1 MMLKNYLSKSK
12 NSTLLLAMLASFVTY
27 TSMYAFRKPITAATF
42 EGMMVLGISYK
53 SLLIITQV
61 LGYLVSKFV
70 GIKYISELKINQRFK
85 LLISLMLVSYI
96 GLLLFALTP
105 CPYNIIWMLLNG
117 FPLGFIWGIV
127 FSYLEGRRA
136 TDILACFLSIS
147 FVVGSGLVKSIG
159 VWTIKVM
166 GISEVWMPFV
176 VASYFFP
183 ILILSSYV
191 LDLIPEPEQKDKEIR
206 TERVPMNSKGRK
218 ALLKIYG
225 FGLVPVMILSMLLTL
240 NRDIKDNFL
249 VEIFNQFKL
258 SSETSVYLKTELSIS
273 IILLILLSLI
283 VLIRNNSRAFF
294 MIHFFMAIGLSV
306 VLLSTFVIDYGTDHL
321 FMWMV
326 FHGIGL
332 YLAYILLQSLYFERF
347 IAHFKIKGN
356 VGFFIYM
363 VDFSGYLASCL
374 VITYKEFF
382 QFNMSWSTFFINMNY
397 ISAIAG
403 IVLTVM
409 ALLFFFTKK
418 FNPDVEKKSI

>member
-1 MMLKNYLSKSK
+1 MPKNYLSISK

-42 EGMMVLGISYK
+42 EGMMVMGMSYK
-53 SLLIITQV
+53 SLLIVTQV
-61 LGYLVSKFV
+61 LGYLASKFV
-70 GIKYISELKINQRFK
+70 GIKYISELKSDYRFR
-85 LLISLMLVSYI
+85 LLVGLMFFSYI
-96 GLLLFALTP
+96 GLLFFALTP
-105 CPYNIIWMLLNG
+105 SPYNIFWILLNG

-136 TDILACFLSIS
+136 TDVLACFLSIS

-183 ILILSSYV
+183 VLILSSYV
-191 LDLIPEPEQKDKEIR
+191 LDLIPEPEQKDKELR
-206 TERVPMNSKGRK
+206 TERLPMNSEGRK

-225 FGLVPVMILSMLLTL
+225 IGLVPVMLLSMLLTL
-240 NRDIKDNFL
+240 SRDIKDNFL

-283 VLIRNNSRAFF
+283 VLIRNNARAFF
-294 MIHFFMAIGLSV
+294 MIHIFMSIGLSM
-306 VLLSTFVIDYGTDHL
+306 VLVSTFMMDLGTNHL
-321 FMWMV
+321 FGGMV

-347 IAHFKIKGN
+347 IAYFRIKGN

-374 VITYKEFF
+374 VIIYKEFF
-382 QFNMSWSTFFINMNY
+382 HFNMSWSTFFINMNY

-403 IVLTVM
+403 IILIFM
-409 ALLFFFTKK
+409 AVLFFFTKK
-418 FNPDVEKKSI
+418 NNPDVEQKSI